1 MANKAFHTGTQGKK
15 FRDKERVYPTGC
27 RLLNTAIGMFD
38 PITGLPG
45 VPQATVVE
53 AFGPNA
59 SLKTALWES
68 LAGNIH
74 KIRPEGRILAV
85 LPEEPDYQRFIDAG
99 IDLDR
104 IDCWTYFNPSNPNVI
119 MSAEE
124 GLNLTIEAISDPTNN
139 YEMVVIDSIKALM
152 TSGQTFDK
160 KGEFRDLA
168 ETNPLA
174 ARANLM
180 NQYTGLFAVHNKC
193 RAILFATNQTSDSI
207 GPSYLTG
214 GSFKTQ
220 TSAGRGKEHWA
231 KLRIECNST
240 VPDATDK
247 VEKGLYDNKIY
258 DRIKPIY
265 YIQKN
270 KYGFPFRKVM
280 TEFCL
285 REKRFLNEV
294 NCLAAA
300 EMLGIIERAGNSNWK
315 IQGVNCKGRD
325 TAEQYLHD
333 NPEIEEKIWRE
344 IDSRHIELFG
354 TPKSAKSKEA
364 LE

>member
-1 MANKAFHTGTQGKK
+1 MNSTTSSSFMWRSTTSPGWGEGETQG
-15 FRDKERVYPTGC
+15 ERSGGKV
-27 RLLNTAIGMFD
+27 R
-38 PITGLPG
+38 
-45 VPQATVVE
+45 
-53 AFGPNA
+53 
-59 SLKTALWES
+59 
-68 LAGNIH
+68 
-74 KIRPEGRILAV
+74 GRKRGR
-85 LPEEPDYQRFIDAG
+85 EKR
-99 IDLDR
+99 
-104 IDCWTYFNPSNPNVI
+104 
-119 MSAEE
+119 SAR
-124 GLNLTIEAISDPTNN
+124 
-139 YEMVVIDSIKALM
+139 
-152 TSGQTFDK
+152 GQGD
-160 KGEFRDLA
+160 
-168 ETNPLA
+168 
-174 ARANLM
+174 M
-180 NQYTGLFAVHNKC
+180 
-193 RAILFATNQTSDSI
+193 
-207 GPSYLTG
+207 
-214 GSFKTQ
+214 
-220 TSAGRGKEHWA
+220 
-231 KLRIECNST
+231 CNST